1 MAKRDAPIMQYNLT
15 QRERQILIELLKLSK
30 NSKAGF
36 EARVD
41 VDAQGPARELAR
53 LDFALAGKVM
63 DLAKRDLR
71 VLKDEGLI
79 LFRWHTPDQ
88 GVGRLT
94 SLAFD
99 AVGSNFQDPAASS
112 AAAVA
117 AAAAASASALIIAD
131 EKAIALRFEKIT
143 ARLVNLTRDLIDAD
157 EAQAAGHEARAIAR
171 SWPGRSPMRPS
182 SRARPRGSSAA
193 CP

>member
-1 MAKRDAPIMQYNLT
+1 MELT
-15 QRERQILIELLKLSK
+15 
-30 NSKAGF
+30 
-36 EARVD
+36 
-41 VDAQGPARELAR
+41 
-53 LDFALAGKVM
+53 
-63 DLAKRDLR
+63 KRDLR

-99 AVGSNFQDPAASS
+99 AVGSNFQDPAASD
-112 AAAVA
+112 AAAVAAAAA

-157 EAQAAGHEARAIAR
+157 EAQAAGHEAQAIAQALTTPQPDETVITR
-171 SWPGRSPMRPS
+171 KAKGFVSRLSLTFSGTGDLAAKGEMIGEFAEQLAAWLVALSVWTDWHAAHRP
-182 SRARPRGSSAA
+182 AA
-193 CP
+193 